1 MSQDHEDVERKYVFV
16 CGLPRSGTSLLGRNI
31 ARMKNCTGLQNTGV
45 LEDEGGFLQDV
56 YPTEGACGGPGRFG
70 FDSRAH
76 LTEHSPLLTEENI
89 ARLRA
94 SWHRYWDNRKT
105 IFVEKT
111 PANLLMTRFLQAAF
125 PNSFFVVLK
134 RHPIAVGMAAQK
146 WKVNVTSLANMF
158 EHWLHCHALFEQ
170 DRPYLKRVYELTYEG
185 YVGNAHKY
193 HKEIAAF
200 IGTSLPEPPK
210 NDTFRYVAQWRNPRG
225 LRVPDQ
231 AFEEVGGAYNQKYFE
246 RWSRLVQYS
255 PFRVYYRYL
264 AKMYEP
270 RFLQHGYSLVGTLP
284 ASTRECVDN
293 ENSHQVMGK
302 AYSRLADAVAFSART
317 RARALGW
324 FRERLRK
331 RLPESLKA
339 RIKHFGRRAVANVAV
354 TSFL

>member
-56 YPTEGACGGPGRFG
+56 YPTEGGCGGPGRFG

-76 LTEHSPLLTEENI
+76 LTEQSPLLTEENI

-94 SWHRYWDNRKT
+94 RWHRYWDNRKT

-125 PNSFFVVLK
+125 PNSYFVVLK

-170 DRPYLKRVYELTYEG
+170 DRPYLKHVYELTYEG
-185 YVGNAHKY
+185 YVENARKY
-193 HKEIAAF
+193 HEEIAAF

-231 AFEEVGGAYNQKYFE
+231 AFEEVRGAYSQTYFE
-246 RWSRLVQYS
+246 RWAYFVGSS
-255 PFRVYYRYL
+255 AFRRYYQYL
-264 AKMYEP
+264 AKKYEV
-270 RFLQHGYSLVGTLP
+270 RFLQHGYSLIDNLSPSGKECVEAANIYELVGTFY
-284 ASTRECVDN
+284 CW
-293 ENSHQVMGK
+293 
-302 AYSRLADAVAFSART
+302 LADAAAFLVRT
-317 RARALGW
+317 RARVVGGL
-324 FRERLRK
+324 RTKLRK
-331 RLPESLKA
+331 HLPETLKA
-339 RIKHFGRRAVANVAV
+339 KVRQSAGANVPTA
-354 TSFL
+354 S